1 MPKNNKSFN
10 KELEG
15 FLRACGFGKVVYLDT
30 DGEAVPD
37 AGEADQFKFN
47 YKSGSHDHGTVT
59 ITTHEGRVTVYYNQS
74 AVRDADG
81 SMDPNWTKFLKKLK
95 DWSLRYGQMGF
106 SVKNIDKLGSE
117 MKKRKSQKREEQ
129 LLEGYYGNRH
139 TSYSDNTPSIKMIL
153 KHNKSLDEGDQR
165 YHHIEKIFLE
175 NSLGERVL
183 VPSRKPSVGRAFA
196 RHLAEG
202 GQYNDDRWNHIKEI
216 AEDISKLSGFVRAT
230 RGGQFNESVG
240 QLVQEA
246 TNHYQL
252 MRETIKRISGSRGYN
267 SYFESWQPTLMEE
280 DGGDYSTM
288 FVSNTID
295 PRIERALPVLG
306 KLKISVKEM
315 QEAVEFGNWA
325 DSIVEATTPESTK
338 KIDDLITLLQDDD
351 LPVGADAM
359 SIKGQ
364 LEDIIS
370 DDAAKSSL
378 FRELDELAASDPDN
392 DAKPTIIGWLQKHRD
407 NDFYNKVLDGIDEQ
421 PVGGGGPVASQPE
434 APPPVKQEPPPHA
447 PAGAAQPPSKQDAE
461 SVKDL
466 MPPPMA
472 EEIEEDGDSS
482 AKQIPV
488 DRLMRSVESLMGPR
502 SAARF
507 AAFLRPGTAKM
518 VSWDSANKALM
529 AQGVKPQHIATILT
543 RLRPAELDESI
554 NDVDLYR
561 IMKLSGISGV

>member
-15 FLRACGFGKVVYLDT
+15 FLRACGFGKVVYMDT

-59 ITTHEGRVTVYYNQS
+59 ITTHDGRVTVYYNQS

-81 SMDPNWTKFLKKLK
+81 NMDPNWTKFLKKLK

-117 MKKRKSQKREEQ
+117 MKNRKSQKREEQ

-139 TSYSDNTPSIKMIL
+139 TSYSDNTPSIKMII

-175 NSLGERVL
+175 NSDGERIL

-240 QLVQEA
+240 QIVQEA

-267 SYFESWQPTLMEE
+267 SYFENWQPTLMEE
-280 DGGDYSTM
+280 EGGDYSTM

-315 QEAVEFGNWA
+315 QEAVEFGDWA
-325 DSIVEATTPESTK
+325 DSIVEAITPESSK
-338 KIDDLITLLQDDD
+338 KIDDLVELLQDEE

-364 LEDIIS
+364 LDNIIS
-370 DDAAKSSL
+370 NEIEKRSL
-378 FRELDELAASDPDN
+378 FAELDELAASDPDN
-392 DAKPTIIGWLQKHRD
+392 DAKPTIIGWLQKHRGE
-407 NDFYNKVLDGIDEQ
+407 DFYDKVLDRVGEQ
-421 PVGGGGPVASQPE
+421 PIGAGDQVAGQPE
-434 APPPVKQEPPPHA
+434 QPPPVKQEPA
-447 PAGAAQPPSKQDAE
+447 PQPAQNAAKPTPKDVE
-461 SVKDL
+461 GVKDL

-472 EEIEEDGDSS
+472 EELEEADSS
-482 AKQIPV
+482 TKQVPL
-488 DRLMRSVESLMGPR
+488 DRLVRAVESLLGTR
-502 SAARF
+502 GAARF

-529 AQGVKPQHIATILT
+529 AQGVKPHHIAAILT

-554 NDVDLYR
+554 TDGDLYR
-561 IMKLSGISGV
+561 IMKLSGISKI